1 MSSLI
6 LMHHSLGEM
15 YVDLLT
21 KRRKIERLNQI
32 GTVCCRLC
40 KKPKSEH
47 LPDGRCDVYA
57 TSLNFAS
64 ESDSE
69 ATAIDRALVLIEEL
83 RDLQY

>member
-1 MSSLI
+1 MTSLI

-21 KRRKIERLNQI
+21 KRRKIERLNQSE
-32 GTVCCRLC
+32 TVCCRLC

-47 LPDGRCDVYA
+47 LSDGRCEVYA
-57 TSLNFAS
+57 TSLNFVS
-64 ESDSE
+64 ENESE